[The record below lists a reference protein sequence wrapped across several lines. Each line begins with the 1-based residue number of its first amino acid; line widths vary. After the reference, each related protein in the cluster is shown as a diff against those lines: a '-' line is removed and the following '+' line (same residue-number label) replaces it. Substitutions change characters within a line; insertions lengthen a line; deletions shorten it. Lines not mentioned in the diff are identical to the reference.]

1 MADHPV
7 LNDPAGLDGPDGVEG
22 GNLVSARDLAIAG
35 RALLANPALAAIVAT
50 TVYHFDGPD
59 NVNHRLTN
67 HNKLFLT
74 TYPGAIGMKTG
85 FTSRAG
91 ACLIAAARRDGRTML
106 AVVLDGANP
115 NQTAKLLL
123 DEGFA
128 TQPSAEPT
136 ADRLPPVRPAA
147 PDAPGLLDRATRRRR
162 RPADAR
168 RPNGRRPPDAILDP
182 AVGSSHQPWR

>member
-1 MADHPV
+1 M
-7 LNDPAGLDGPDGVEG
+7 
-22 GNLVSARDLAIAG
+22 
-35 RALLANPALAAIVAT
+35 AT

-91 ACLIAAARRDGRTML
+91 ACPDRRRPPRRSDHAG

-115 NQTAKLLL
+115 NRDGQA
-123 DEGFA
+123 
-128 TQPSAEPT
+128 
-136 ADRLPPVRPAA
+136 PPR
-147 PDAPGLLDRATRRRR
+147 
-162 RPADAR
+162 
-168 RPNGRRPPDAILDP
+168 
-182 AVGSSHQPWR
+182 